1 MRMPSWCVFLALFAP
16 SSASAYD
23 IGCSS
28 PQSAAYTLF
37 FYLESEN
44 YDPDK
49 AAKCFELSDEGA
61 QNPGELAR
69 KLKATLDAR
78 EYFVNLDRLSTDP
91 NFKNEEG
98 DARQLFE
105 PRIPE
110 LELVQREGRWVFAAE
125 GVAQIPELF
134 DAAILV
140 DMGMVTERLPEWA
153 LRPVLGVETYKYIA
167 LLVLLFLAILI
178 RFIVGAFVVAQIRRT
193 MATFGVTWG
202 DRILARVGR
211 PLGTLAGAGVM
222 ALLVPSLV
230 LPIRFGQ
237 VVLLA
242 VQVVA
247 VFSVVWTLYRLVDL
261 FSEWMDQRAA
271 KTETKL
277 DDQLVPLVRKALK
290 IFIVAMGS
298 IFILQNLNVDVAG
311 LLAGLGI
318 GGLAFALAAK
328 DTVANLF
335 GSATIFADRP
345 FQVGDWINALGID
358 GTVEVVGFRSTK
370 IRTFYDSLVT
380 IPNAKLA
387 DTVIDNYGART
398 YRRVYTRLGVTYDT
412 PPEHLQ
418 AFVEGIR
425 AIIRANPLTRKDKYE
440 VHFNDYGNSALE
452 VMVYFFIK
460 APSWSVELQERHNV
474 LLEIHRL
481 AEDLGVSFA
490 FPTQTLHIDSVAQP
504 GQPFGVS
511 RPAKQKL
518 PELLQAFGPDGARA
532 RPSGP
537 KLTHGYFPSSE

>member
-1 MRMPSWCVFLALFAP
+1 MRMLLWSVSLALFAP
-16 SSASAYD
+16 ASAYAYD
-23 IGCSS
+23 VGCST

-37 FYLESEN
+37 HYLESPR
-44 YDPDK
+44 YDPGK
-49 AAKCFELSDEGA
+49 AAQCFDTSAIDSA
-61 QNPGELAR
+61 DAGELAR

-78 EYFVNLDRLSTDP
+78 EYFVDLDRLSSAPDFR
-91 NFKNEEG
+91 NDEG
-98 DARQLFE
+98 EARQLFD

-110 LELVQREGRWVFAAE
+110 IVLVKRGDDWVFAPE

-134 DAAILV
+134 DAAVIV
-140 DMGMVTERLPEWA
+140 DMGAFTEQLPEWA
-153 LRPVLGVETYKYIA
+153 QRPVLGVETYKYAA
-167 LLVLLFLAILI
+167 LILLFFLAVVV
-178 RFIVGAFVVAQIRRT
+178 RFVVGALVVVQIHRT

-202 DRILARVGR
+202 DKILGRVGR

-222 ALLVPSLV
+222 AVLVPSLV

-261 FSEWMDQRAA
+261 FAEWLDQRAA

-345 FQVGDWINALGID
+345 FQVGDWINVMGVD

-370 IRTFYDSLVT
+370 IRTFYDSLVS

-387 DTVIDNYGART
+387 DAVIDNYGART

-425 AIIRANPLTRKDKYE
+425 AIIRANPMTRKDKYE
-440 VHFNDYGNSALE
+440 VHFNDYGASALE
-452 VMVYFFIK
+452 VMVYFFIA
-460 APSWSVELQERHNV
+460 APSWSEELRERHNV
-474 LLEIHRL
+474 FLEIHRL
-481 AEDLGVSFA
+481 AAELGVSFA

-504 GQPFGVS
+504 GTPFAVQ
-511 RPAKQKL
+511 RPTGEKL
-518 PELLQAFGPDGARA
+518 SELLQSFGPEGSRA

-537 KLTHGYFPSSE
+537 KLTHGYFPSAD